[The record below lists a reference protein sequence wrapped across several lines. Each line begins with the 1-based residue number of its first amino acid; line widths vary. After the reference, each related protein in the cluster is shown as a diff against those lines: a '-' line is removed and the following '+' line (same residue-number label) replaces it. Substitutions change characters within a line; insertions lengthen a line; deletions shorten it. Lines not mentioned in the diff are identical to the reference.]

1 MEDQGMGIRRI
12 VIPLMKEKNESEP
25 EFEAAE
31 NYFQVTLWKNTKNS

>member
-31 NYFQVTLWKNTKNS
+31 NYFPSNFVEK